1 MPITRSQAAD
11 LLDALVS
18 LLRVSR
24 TVAHR
29 DVERSVS
36 ATPITILRL
45 VRNSDLRL
53 GNVAEQA
60 QIKPSVASRVVASLE
75 ADGYVTRTP
84 DPEDAR
90 ALLVTITE
98 AGQQHLRQREDW
110 VLDMLAATLEDWT
123 TEDAAQSVKVLQRLE
138 LTVQDWVESLQNP
151 NHPSSTQQLLS
162 RSGDGAVGDSPPPT
176 EQPADSSTN
185 SADTITVRE
194 TTTV

>member
-1 MPITRSQAAD
+1 MPIERAQAAD

-29 DVERSVS
+29 DAERSVS

-45 VRNSDLRL
+45 VRTSGLRL

-60 QIKPSVASRVVASLE
+60 QVKPSVASRVVATLE

-90 ALLVTITE
+90 ALLVTITP
-98 AGQQHLRQREDW
+98 AGREHLRQREDW
-110 VLDMLAATLEDWT
+110 VLDVLAATLQDWT
-123 TEDAAQSVKVLQRLE
+123 AEEAARSIDVLQRLE
-138 LTVQDWVESLQNP
+138 LSVQDWVEFLQNP
-151 NHPSSTQQLLS
+151 NHPTSNQELLS
-162 RSGDGAVGDSPPPT
+162 RSGDGAVGDSATPT
-176 EQPADSSTN
+176 EQPADSSTS
-185 SADTITVRE
+185 SADTTIVRE